1 MNLIQ
6 LKQIINKNKSLIFIF
21 SALLIEGLL
30 ILISL
35 RLVKNYL
42 TSEEYSD
49 LTLYYSIISIVSFGL
64 FAGLEQTR
72 QSNSS
77 KIFNIYNSLRFSII
91 SILFILPFLFYIF
104 QNTGLKKSFIFFA
117 IIYALSYSIQF
128 EIFGFTSFT
137 NKFKS
142 YSYLKVI
149 DGLMKVACVIVLRY
163 SFNSLDSFII
173 GFSIAPSFALI
184 IFILKSKI
192 KIKISENDK
201 EKISSYINL
210 TIQNFICIFY
220 LYGLPLT
227 ESLKSKDAVFIS
239 TDIFFAQAYAQIL
252 QFCLAPIQF
261 LYLPKLT
268 KEFSDK
274 SKFSIQKI
282 FEGSLLALLISSI
295 YLIFSYVI
303 GNDLIKLVFFDDYS
317 LSKEDTFLVSLI
329 SVIILLIKT
338 SAFYLIVSRKT
349 KYIAF
354 ILLFGFIFFVIIFYL
369 FNFQTI
375 YIFIMSCTVSLV
387 IIFFTNLQLIKND

>member
-1 MNLIQ
+1 MNLTQ

-21 SALLIEGLL
+21 GALLIEGLL
-30 ILISL
+30 ILVSL
-35 RLVKNYL
+35 RIVNNYL
-42 TSEEYSD
+42 TAQEYSD

-72 QSNSS
+72 QSNNS
-77 KIFNIYNSLRFSII
+77 KKFNIYNSLRFSII
-91 SILFILPFLFYIF
+91 SLLFILPFLFYIF
-104 QNTGLKKSFIFFA
+104 QNTGLNNTFILFA

-128 EIFGFTSFT
+128 EIFGFTSFS

-149 DGLMKVACVIVLRY
+149 DGLMKVVCVIVLGY

-173 GFSIAPSFALI
+173 GLSIAPSFALI
-184 IFILKSKI
+184 IFILKNNI

-227 ESLKSKDAVFIS
+227 ESLKNKDAVFIS

-268 KEFSDK
+268 KEFSEK
-274 SKFSIQKI
+274 SSFNIKKI
-282 FEGSLLALLISSI
+282 FEGTLLALLISSI

-303 GNDLIKLVFFDDYS
+303 GNDLIKLVFFNDYS

-329 SVIILLIKT
+329 SVIILLTKT

-349 KYIAF
+349 KYIAI
-354 ILLFGFIFFVIIFYL
+354 ILLIGFVFFVIIFYL

>member
-1 MNLIQ
+1 MNSTQ

-21 SALLIEGLL
+21 GALLVEGFL

-35 RLVKNYL
+35 RFVENYL
-42 TSEEYSD
+42 TQKEYSD
-49 LTLYYSIISIVSFGL
+49 LTLYYSIISIISFGL

-72 QSNSS
+72 QSNNS
-77 KIFNIYNSLRFSII
+77 KKFNIYNSLRFSII
-91 SILFILPFLFYIF
+91 SLLFILPFLFYIF
-104 QNTGLKKSFIFFA
+104 QNTGLKNTFIIFA
-117 IIYALSYSIQF
+117 NIYALSYSIQF

-142 YSYLKVI
+142 YGYLKII
-149 DGLMKVACVIVLRY
+149 DGLMKVILVIVLGYRF
-163 SFNSLDSFII
+163 SSLDSFIV
-173 GFSIAPSFALI
+173 GYSIAPTLALI
-184 IFILKSKI
+184 IFTLKNKI
-192 KIKISENDK
+192 KIKISQNDK
-201 EKISSYINL
+201 EKISSYVNL

-220 LYGLPLT
+220 LYGLPIA
-227 ESLKSKDAVFIS
+227 ESLKNKDTVFIS

-268 KEFSDK
+268 RELSNKPNFSMR
-274 SKFSIQKI
+274 KI
-282 FEGSLLALLISSI
+282 FEGSLLALLISI
-295 YLIFSYVI
+295 FYLIFSYVI
-303 GNDLIKLVFFDDYS
+303 GNDIIKLVFFNDYS
-317 LSKEDTFLVSLI
+317 LSKEDTFLISLI

-349 KYIAF
+349 KYIAI
-354 ILLFGFIFFVIIFYL
+354 ILLIGFIFFVIIFYL

-375 YIFIMSCTVSLV
+375 YIFIMSCSVSLV

>member
-30 ILISL
+30 ILTSL

-42 TSEEYSD
+42 TSQEYSD

-64 FAGLEQTR
+64 FAGLEQAR
-72 QSNSS
+72 QSNNS

-104 QNTGLKKSFIFFA
+104 QNTGLKNTFIFFA

-149 DGLMKVACVIVLRY
+149 DGLMKVVCVIVLGY

-227 ESLKSKDAVFIS
+227 ESLKNKDAVFIS

-268 KEFSDK
+268 KEFSYRSDL
-274 SKFSIQKI
+274 SIKKI
-282 FEGSLLALLISSI
+282 YEGSLLALLISSI
-295 YLIFSYVI
+295 YLIFSYAI

-329 SVIILLIKT
+329 SVIILLTKT

-354 ILLFGFIFFVIIFYL
+354 ILFIGFIFFVIIFYL

-387 IIFFTNLQLIKND
+387 IIFFTNLQLNKND

>member
-1 MNLIQ
+1 MNLTQ

-21 SALLIEGLL
+21 GALLIEGLL
-30 ILISL
+30 ILVSL
-35 RLVKNYL
+35 RIVNNYL
-42 TSEEYSD
+42 TAQEYSD

-72 QSNSS
+72 QSNNS
-77 KIFNIYNSLRFSII
+77 KKFNIYNSLRFSII
-91 SILFILPFLFYIF
+91 SLLFILPFLFYIF
-104 QNTGLKKSFIFFA
+104 QNTGLNNTFILFA

-128 EIFGFTSFT
+128 EIFGFTSFS

-149 DGLMKVACVIVLRY
+149 DGLMKVVCVIVLGY

-173 GFSIAPSFALI
+173 GLSIAPSFALI
-184 IFILKSKI
+184 IFILKNNI

-227 ESLKSKDAVFIS
+227 ESLKNKDAVFIS

-261 LYLPKLT
+261 LYLPTLT
-268 KEFSDK
+268 KEFSEK
-274 SKFSIQKI
+274 SSFNIKKI
-282 FEGSLLALLISSI
+282 FEGTLLALLISSI

-303 GNDLIKLVFFDDYS
+303 GNDLIKLVFFNDYS

-329 SVIILLIKT
+329 SVIILLTKT

-349 KYIAF
+349 KYIAI
-354 ILLFGFIFFVIIFYL
+354 ILLIGFVFFVIIFYL

>member
-1 MNLIQ
+1 MNSTQ

-21 SALLIEGLL
+21 GALLVEGFL

-35 RLVKNYL
+35 RLVENYL
-42 TSEEYSD
+42 TQKEYSD

-72 QSNSS
+72 QSNNS
-77 KIFNIYNSLRFSII
+77 KKFNIYNSLRFSII
-91 SILFILPFLFYIF
+91 SLLFILPFLFYIF
-104 QNTGLKKSFIFFA
+104 QNTGLKNTFIIFA
-117 IIYALSYSIQF
+117 NIYALSYSIQF

-142 YSYLKVI
+142 YGYLKII
-149 DGLMKVACVIVLRY
+149 DGLMKVILVIVLGYRF
-163 SFNSLDSFII
+163 SSLDSFIV
-173 GFSIAPSFALI
+173 GYSIAPTLALI
-184 IFILKSKI
+184 IFTLKNKI
-192 KIKISENDK
+192 KIKISQNDK
-201 EKISSYINL
+201 EKISSYVNL

-220 LYGLPLT
+220 LYGLPIA
-227 ESLKSKDAVFIS
+227 ESLKNKDTVFIS

-268 KEFSDK
+268 RELSNKPSFSMR
-274 SKFSIQKI
+274 KI
-282 FEGSLLALLISSI
+282 FEGSLLALLISI
-295 YLIFSYVI
+295 FYLIFSYVI
-303 GNDLIKLVFFDDYS
+303 GNDIIKLVFFNDYS
-317 LSKEDTFLVSLI
+317 LSKEDTFLISLI

-349 KYIAF
+349 KYIAI
-354 ILLFGFIFFVIIFYL
+354 ILLIGFIFFVIIFYL

-375 YIFIMSCTVSLV
+375 YIFIMSCSVSLV

>member
-21 SALLIEGLL
+21 TALLIEGLL

-42 TSEEYSD
+42 TSQEYSD

-64 FAGLEQTR
+64 FAGLEQAR
-72 QSNSS
+72 QSNNS

-375 YIFIMSCTVSLV
+375 YIFIMSCTVSLA

>member
-42 TSEEYSD
+42 TSQEYSD

-64 FAGLEQTR
+64 FAGLEQAR
-72 QSNSS
+72 QSNNS

-91 SILFILPFLFYIF
+91 SLLFILPFLFYIF
-104 QNTGLKKSFIFFA
+104 QNTGLKNTFIFFA

-149 DGLMKVACVIVLRY
+149 DGLMKVVCVIVLGY

-227 ESLKSKDAVFIS
+227 ESLKNKDAVFIS

-329 SVIILLIKT
+329 SVIILLTKT
-338 SAFYLIVSRKT
+338 SAFYLIVVRKT

-354 ILLFGFIFFVIIFYL
+354 ILLFGFIFFVVVFYL

>member
-21 SALLIEGLL
+21 SSLLIEGLL

-42 TSEEYSD
+42 TSQEYSD

-64 FAGLEQTR
+64 FAGLEQAR
-72 QSNSS
+72 QSNNS

-104 QNTGLKKSFIFFA
+104 QNTGLKNTFIFFA

-149 DGLMKVACVIVLRY
+149 DGLMKVACVIVLGY

-192 KIKISENDK
+192 KIQISENDK

-227 ESLKSKDAVFIS
+227 ESLKNKDAVFIS

-268 KEFSDK
+268 KEFSDN

-329 SVIILLIKT
+329 SVIILLTKT

>member
-42 TSEEYSD
+42 TSQEYSD

-64 FAGLEQTR
+64 FAGLEQAR
-72 QSNSS
+72 QSNNS

-104 QNTGLKKSFIFFA
+104 QNTGLKNTFIFFA

-128 EIFGFTSFT
+128 EIFGFSSFT

-142 YSYLKVI
+142 YSYLKIV
-149 DGLMKVACVIVLRY
+149 DGLMKVVCVIVLGY

-227 ESLKSKDAVFIS
+227 ESLKNKDAVFIS

-274 SKFSIQKI
+274 SDLSIKKI
-282 FEGSLLALLISSI
+282 YEGSLLALLISSI
-295 YLIFSYVI
+295 YLIFSYVV

-329 SVIILLIKT
+329 SVIILLTKT

-354 ILLFGFIFFVIIFYL
+354 ILFVGFIFFVIIFYL

-387 IIFFTNLQLIKND
+387 IIFFTNLQLNKND

>member
-1 MNLIQ
+1 MNSTQ

-21 SALLIEGLL
+21 GALIVEGFL

-35 RLVKNYL
+35 RLVENYL
-42 TSEEYSD
+42 TQKEYSD

-72 QSNSS
+72 QSNNS
-77 KIFNIYNSLRFSII
+77 KKFNIFNSLRFSII
-91 SILFILPFLFYIF
+91 SLLFILPFLFYIF
-104 QNTGLKKSFIFFA
+104 QNTGLKNTFIIFA
-117 IIYALSYSIQF
+117 NIYALSYSIQF

-142 YSYLKVI
+142 YSYLKII
-149 DGLMKVACVIVLRY
+149 DGLMKVILVIVLGYR
-163 SFNSLDSFII
+163 FNSLDSFII
-173 GFSIAPSFALI
+173 GYSIAPTLALI
-184 IFILKSKI
+184 IFTLKNKI
-192 KIKISENDK
+192 KIKISQNEK

-210 TIQNFICIFY
+210 AIQNFICIFY
-220 LYGLPLT
+220 LYGLPIT
-227 ESLKSKDAVFIS
+227 ESIKNKDTVFIS

-268 KEFSDK
+268 RELSNKSNFSRR
-274 SKFSIQKI
+274 KI
-282 FEGSLLALLISSI
+282 FEGSLLALLISI
-295 YLIFSYVI
+295 FYLIFSYVI
-303 GNDLIKLVFFDDYS
+303 GNDIIKLVFFNDYS
-317 LSKEDTFLVSLI
+317 LSKEDTFLISLI

-349 KYIAF
+349 KYIAI
-354 ILLFGFIFFVIIFYL
+354 ILLIGFIFFVIIFYL

>member
-1 MNLIQ
+1 MNLTQ
-6 LKQIINKNKSLIFIF
+6 LKQIINKNKSLVFIF
-21 SALLIEGLL
+21 GALLIEGLL
-30 ILISL
+30 ILVSL
-35 RLVKNYL
+35 RIVNNYL
-42 TSEEYSD
+42 TAQEYSD

-72 QSNSS
+72 QSNNS
-77 KIFNIYNSLRFSII
+77 KKFNIYNSLRFSII
-91 SILFILPFLFYIF
+91 SLLFILPFLFYIF
-104 QNTGLKKSFIFFA
+104 QNTGLNNTFILFA

-128 EIFGFTSFT
+128 EIFGFTSFS

-149 DGLMKVACVIVLRY
+149 DGLMKVVCVIVLGY

-173 GFSIAPSFALI
+173 GLSIAPSFALI
-184 IFILKSKI
+184 IFILKNNI

-227 ESLKSKDAVFIS
+227 ESLKNKDAVFIS

-268 KEFSDK
+268 KEFSEK
-274 SKFSIQKI
+274 SSFNIKKI
-282 FEGSLLALLISSI
+282 FEGTLLALLISSI

-303 GNDLIKLVFFDDYS
+303 GNDLIKLVFFNDYS

-329 SVIILLIKT
+329 SVIILLTKT

-349 KYIAF
+349 KYIAI
-354 ILLFGFIFFVIIFYL
+354 ILLIGFVFFVIIFYL

>member
-1 MNLIQ
+1 MNSTQ

-21 SALLIEGLL
+21 GALLIEGLL

-35 RLVKNYL
+35 RIVNNYL
-42 TSEEYSD
+42 TAQEYSD

-72 QSNSS
+72 QSNNS
-77 KIFNIYNSLRFSII
+77 KKFNIYNSLRFSIV
-91 SILFILPFLFYIF
+91 SLLFILPFLFYIF
-104 QNTGLKKSFIFFA
+104 QNTGLNNTFILFA

-128 EIFGFTSFT
+128 EIFGFASFS

-149 DGLMKVACVIVLRY
+149 DGLMKVVCVTVIGY

-173 GFSIAPSFALI
+173 GLSIAPSFALI
-184 IFILKSKI
+184 IFILKSNI

-227 ESLKSKDAVFIS
+227 ESLKNKDAVFIS

-268 KEFSDK
+268 KEFSEK
-274 SKFSIQKI
+274 SSFNIKKI
-282 FEGSLLALLISSI
+282 FEGTLLALLISSI

-303 GNDLIKLVFFDDYS
+303 GNDLIKFVFFNDYS

-329 SVIILLIKT
+329 SVIILLTKT

-349 KYIAF
+349 KYIAI
-354 ILLFGFIFFVIIFYL
+354 ILLIGFIFFVIIFYL

-375 YIFIMSCTVSLV
+375 YIFIMSCSVSLV

>member
-30 ILISL
+30 ILTSL

-42 TSEEYSD
+42 TSQEYSD

-64 FAGLEQTR
+64 FAGLEQAR
-72 QSNSS
+72 QSNNS

-104 QNTGLKKSFIFFA
+104 QNTGLKNTFIFFA

-149 DGLMKVACVIVLRY
+149 DGLMKVVCVIVLGY

-227 ESLKSKDAVFIS
+227 ESLKNKDAVFIS

-268 KEFSDK
+268 KEFSYK
-274 SKFSIQKI
+274 SDLSIKKI
-282 FEGSLLALLISSI
+282 YEGSFLALLISSI
-295 YLIFSYVI
+295 YLIFSYAI

-329 SVIILLIKT
+329 SVIILLTKT

-354 ILLFGFIFFVIIFYL
+354 ILFIGFIFFVIIFYL

-387 IIFFTNLQLIKND
+387 IIFFTNLQLNKND

>member
-30 ILISL
+30 ILTSL

-42 TSEEYSD
+42 TSQEYSD

-64 FAGLEQTR
+64 FAGLEQAR
-72 QSNSS
+72 QSNNS

-387 IIFFTNLQLIKND
+387 IIFFTNLQLNKND

>member
-1 MNLIQ
+1 MNSTQ

-21 SALLIEGLL
+21 GALLVEGFL

-35 RLVKNYL
+35 RLAENYL
-42 TSEEYSD
+42 TQKEYSD

-72 QSNSS
+72 QSNNS
-77 KIFNIYNSLRFSII
+77 KKFNIYNSLRFSII
-91 SILFILPFLFYIF
+91 SLLFILPFLFYIF
-104 QNTGLKKSFIFFA
+104 QNTGLKNTFIIFA
-117 IIYALSYSIQF
+117 NIYALSYSIQF

-142 YSYLKVI
+142 YSYLKII
-149 DGLMKVACVIVLRY
+149 DGLMKVILVIVLGYR
-163 SFNSLDSFII
+163 FNSLDSFIV
-173 GFSIAPSFALI
+173 GYSIAPTLALI
-184 IFILKSKI
+184 IFTLRNKI
-192 KIKISENDK
+192 KIKISQNDK

-220 LYGLPLT
+220 LYGLPIT
-227 ESLKSKDAVFIS
+227 ESLKNKDAVFIS

-268 KEFSDK
+268 RELSNKSNFSMR
-274 SKFSIQKI
+274 KI
-282 FEGSLLALLISSI
+282 FEGSLLALLISI
-295 YLIFSYVI
+295 FYLIFSYVI
-303 GNDLIKLVFFDDYS
+303 GNDIIKLVFFNDYS
-317 LSKEDTFLVSLI
+317 LSKEDTFLISLV
-329 SVIILLIKT
+329 SVIILLTKT

-349 KYIAF
+349 KYIAI
-354 ILLFGFIFFVIIFYL
+354 ILLIGFIFFVIIFYL

>member
-1 MNLIQ
+1 MNLTQ
-6 LKQIINKNKSLIFIF
+6 LKQIINKNKSLVFIF
-21 SALLIEGLL
+21 GALLIEGLL

-35 RLVKNYL
+35 RIVKNYL
-42 TSEEYSD
+42 TAQEYSD

-72 QSNSS
+72 QSNNS
-77 KIFNIYNSLRFSII
+77 KKFNIYNSLRFSII
-91 SILFILPFLFYIF
+91 SLLFILPFLFYIF
-104 QNTGLKKSFIFFA
+104 QNTGLNNTFILFA

-128 EIFGFTSFT
+128 EIFGFTSFS

-149 DGLMKVACVIVLRY
+149 DGLMKVVCVIVLGY

-173 GFSIAPSFALI
+173 GLSIAPSFALI
-184 IFILKSKI
+184 IFILKSNI

-227 ESLKSKDAVFIS
+227 ESLKNKDAVFIS
-239 TDIFFAQAYAQIL
+239 TDMFFAQAYAQIL

-268 KEFSDK
+268 KEFSEK
-274 SKFSIQKI
+274 SSFNIKKI

-303 GNDLIKLVFFDDYS
+303 GNDLIKFVFFNDYS

-329 SVIILLIKT
+329 SVIILLTKT

-349 KYIAF
+349 KYIAI
-354 ILLFGFIFFVIIFYL
+354 ILLIGFVFFVIIFYL

>member
-42 TSEEYSD
+42 TSQEYSD

-64 FAGLEQTR
+64 FAGLEQAR
-72 QSNSS
+72 QSNNS

-91 SILFILPFLFYIF
+91 SLLFILPFLFYIF
-104 QNTGLKKSFIFFA
+104 QNTGLKNTFIFFA

-149 DGLMKVACVIVLRY
+149 DGLMKVVCVIVLGY

-227 ESLKSKDAVFIS
+227 ESLKNKDAVFIS

-329 SVIILLIKT
+329 SVIILLTKT

-354 ILLFGFIFFVIIFYL
+354 ILLFGFIFFVVVFYL

>member
-30 ILISL
+30 ILTSL

-42 TSEEYSD
+42 TSQEYSD

-64 FAGLEQTR
+64 FAGLEQAR
-72 QSNSS
+72 QSNNS

-104 QNTGLKKSFIFFA
+104 QNTGLKNTFIFFA

-149 DGLMKVACVIVLRY
+149 DGLMKVVCVIVLGY

-227 ESLKSKDAVFIS
+227 ESLKNKDAVFIS

-268 KEFSDK
+268 KEFSYK
-274 SKFSIQKI
+274 SDLSIKKI
-282 FEGSLLALLISSI
+282 YEGSLLALLISSI
-295 YLIFSYVI
+295 YLIFSYAI

-329 SVIILLIKT
+329 SVIILLTKT

-354 ILLFGFIFFVIIFYL
+354 ILFIGFIFFVIIFYL

-387 IIFFTNLQLIKND
+387 IIFFTNLQLNKND

>member
-21 SALLIEGLL
+21 TALLIEGLL

-42 TSEEYSD
+42 TSQEYSD

-64 FAGLEQTR
+64 FAGLEQAR
-72 QSNSS
+72 QSNNS

-91 SILFILPFLFYIF
+91 SLLFILPFLFYIF
-104 QNTGLKKSFIFFA
+104 QNTGLKNTFIFFA

-149 DGLMKVACVIVLRY
+149 DGLMKVVCVIVLGY

-227 ESLKSKDAVFIS
+227 ESLKNKDAVFIS

-329 SVIILLIKT
+329 SVIILLTKT
-338 SAFYLIVSRKT
+338 SAFYLIVVRKT

-354 ILLFGFIFFVIIFYL
+354 ILLFGFIFFVVVFYL

>member
-64 FAGLEQTR
+64 FAGLEQAR
-72 QSNSS
+72 QSNNS

>member
-1 MNLIQ
+1 MNSTQ

-21 SALLIEGLL
+21 GALLVEGFL

-35 RLVKNYL
+35 RLVENYL
-42 TSEEYSD
+42 TQKEYSD
-49 LTLYYSIISIVSFGL
+49 LTLYYSIISIISFGL

-72 QSNSS
+72 QSNNS
-77 KIFNIYNSLRFSII
+77 KKFNIYNSLRFSII
-91 SILFILPFLFYIF
+91 SLLFILPFLFYIF
-104 QNTGLKKSFIFFA
+104 QNTGLKNTFIIFA
-117 IIYALSYSIQF
+117 NIYALSYSIQF

-142 YSYLKVI
+142 YSYLKII
-149 DGLMKVACVIVLRY
+149 DGLMKVFLVIVLGYR
-163 SFNSLDSFII
+163 FNSLDSFIV
-173 GFSIAPSFALI
+173 GYSIAPTLALI
-184 IFILKSKI
+184 IFILKNKI
-192 KIKISENDK
+192 KIKISQNDK

-220 LYGLPLT
+220 LYGLPIA
-227 ESLKSKDAVFIS
+227 ESLKNKDTVFIS
-239 TDIFFAQAYAQIL
+239 TNIFFAQAYAQIL

-268 KEFSDK
+268 RELSNKCDLSMR
-274 SKFSIQKI
+274 KI
-282 FEGSLLALLISSI
+282 FGGSLLALFISSF

-303 GNDLIKLVFFDDYS
+303 GNDIIKLVFFNDYS
-317 LSKEDTFLVSLI
+317 LSKENTFLISLI

-338 SAFYLIVSRKT
+338 SAFYLIVLRKT
-349 KYIAF
+349 KYIA
-354 ILLFGFIFFVIIFYL
+354 ITLLIGFTFFVIIFYF

>member
-1 MNLIQ
+1 MNSTQ

-21 SALLIEGLL
+21 GALLVEGFL

-35 RLVKNYL
+35 RLVENYL
-42 TSEEYSD
+42 TQKEYSD

-72 QSNSS
+72 QSNNS
-77 KIFNIYNSLRFSII
+77 KKFNIYNSLRFSII
-91 SILFILPFLFYIF
+91 SLLFILPFLFYIF
-104 QNTGLKKSFIFFA
+104 QNTGLKNTFIIFA
-117 IIYALSYSIQF
+117 NIYALSYSIQF

-142 YSYLKVI
+142 YGYLKII
-149 DGLMKVACVIVLRY
+149 DGLMKVILVIVLGYRF
-163 SFNSLDSFII
+163 SSLDSFIV
-173 GFSIAPSFALI
+173 GYSIAPTLALI
-184 IFILKSKI
+184 IFILKNKI
-192 KIKISENDK
+192 KIKISQNDK

-220 LYGLPLT
+220 LYGLPIA
-227 ESLKSKDAVFIS
+227 ESLKNKDTVFIS
-239 TDIFFAQAYAQIL
+239 TNIFFAQAYAQIL

-268 KEFSDK
+268 RELSNKPNFSMR
-274 SKFSIQKI
+274 KI
-282 FEGSLLALLISSI
+282 FEGSLLALLISI
-295 YLIFSYVI
+295 FYLIFSYVI
-303 GNDLIKLVFFDDYS
+303 GNDIIKLVFFNDYS
-317 LSKEDTFLVSLI
+317 LSKEDTFLISLI

-349 KYIAF
+349 KYIAI
-354 ILLFGFIFFVIIFYL
+354 ILLIGFLFFVIIFYL

-375 YIFIMSCTVSLV
+375 YIFIMSCSVSLV

>member
-21 SALLIEGLL
+21 TALLIEGLL

-42 TSEEYSD
+42 TSQEYSD

-64 FAGLEQTR
+64 FAGLEQAR
-72 QSNSS
+72 QSNNS

-91 SILFILPFLFYIF
+91 SLLFILPFLFYIF
-104 QNTGLKKSFIFFA
+104 QNTGLKNTFIFFA

-149 DGLMKVACVIVLRY
+149 DGLMKVVCVIVLGY

-227 ESLKSKDAVFIS
+227 ESLKNKDAVFIS

-329 SVIILLIKT
+329 SVIILLTKT
-338 SAFYLIVSRKT
+338 
-349 KYIAF
+349 
-354 ILLFGFIFFVIIFYL
+354 
-369 FNFQTI
+369 
-375 YIFIMSCTVSLV
+375 
-387 IIFFTNLQLIKND
+387 

>member
-6 LKQIINKNKSLIFIF
+6 LKQIFNKNKSLIFIF

-64 FAGLEQTR
+64 FAGLEQAR
-72 QSNSS
+72 QSNNS

-91 SILFILPFLFYIF
+91 SILFVLPFLFYIF

-274 SKFSIQKI
+274 SKFGIQKI

>member
-42 TSEEYSD
+42 TSQEYSD

-64 FAGLEQTR
+64 FAGLEQAR
-72 QSNSS
+72 QSKNS

-91 SILFILPFLFYIF
+91 SLLFILPFLFYIF
-104 QNTGLKKSFIFFA
+104 QNTGLKNTFIFFA

-149 DGLMKVACVIVLRY
+149 DGLMKVVCVIVLGY

-173 GFSIAPSFALI
+173 GFSIAPIFALI

-227 ESLKSKDAVFIS
+227 ESLKNKDAVFIS

-329 SVIILLIKT
+329 SVIILLTKT
-338 SAFYLIVSRKT
+338 SAFYLIVVRKT

-354 ILLFGFIFFVIIFYL
+354 ILLFGFIFFVVVFYL

>member
-64 FAGLEQTR
+64 FAGLEQAR
-72 QSNSS
+72 QSNNS

-375 YIFIMSCTVSLV
+375 YIFIMSCTVSLA

>member
-6 LKQIINKNKSLIFIF
+6 LKQIFNKNKSLIFIF

-64 FAGLEQTR
+64 FAGLEQAR
-72 QSNSS
+72 QSNNS

>member
-42 TSEEYSD
+42 TSQEYSD

-64 FAGLEQTR
+64 FAGLEQAR
-72 QSNSS
+72 QSKNS

-91 SILFILPFLFYIF
+91 SLLFILPFLFYIF
-104 QNTGLKKSFIFFA
+104 QNTGLKNTFIFFA

-149 DGLMKVACVIVLRY
+149 DGLMKVVCVIVLGY

-227 ESLKSKDAVFIS
+227 ESLKNKDAVFIS

-329 SVIILLIKT
+329 SVIILLTKT
-338 SAFYLIVSRKT
+338 SAFYLIVVRKT

-354 ILLFGFIFFVIIFYL
+354 ILLFGFIFFVVVFYL

>member
-21 SALLIEGLL
+21 GALLIEGLL
-30 ILISL
+30 ILTSL

-42 TSEEYSD
+42 TSQEYSD

-64 FAGLEQTR
+64 FAGLEQAR
-72 QSNSS
+72 QSNNS

-104 QNTGLKKSFIFFA
+104 QNTGLKNTFIFFA

-149 DGLMKVACVIVLRY
+149 DGLMKVVCVIVLGY

-227 ESLKSKDAVFIS
+227 ESLKNKDAVFIS

-268 KEFSDK
+268 KEFSYK
-274 SKFSIQKI
+274 SDLSIKKI
-282 FEGSLLALLISSI
+282 YEGSLLALLISSI
-295 YLIFSYVI
+295 YLIFSYAI

-329 SVIILLIKT
+329 SVIILLTKT

-354 ILLFGFIFFVIIFYL
+354 ILFIGFIFFVIIFYL

-387 IIFFTNLQLIKND
+387 IIFFTNLQLNKND